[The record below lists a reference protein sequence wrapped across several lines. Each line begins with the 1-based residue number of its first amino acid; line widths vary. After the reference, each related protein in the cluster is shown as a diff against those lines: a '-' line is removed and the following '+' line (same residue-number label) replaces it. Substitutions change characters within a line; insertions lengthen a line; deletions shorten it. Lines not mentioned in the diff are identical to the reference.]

1 MQEPT
6 KLRKRLWTL
15 VYLYALIP
23 LMVLAIAA
31 GVFLPRARV
40 LGSDDD
46 SGMLGLIG
54 MSLAPLVFVLW
65 LVAYL
70 LRMAGIASKERE
82 HALAWESMVSRS
94 KQLQFPGDDR
104 HADFYKEL
112 PGLPFSRWHMS
123 GMASNT
129 VTRQVEVGA
138 SADEVNRT
146 CYRIFEALHALALPG
161 AIFTFANVDG
171 SWNGVMIWPRSQEIQ
186 LWTRF
191 RGRVVGAV
199 MEVSFWSGHMCRF
212 SAWRDQHKKR
222 IRGDDE
228 AMAAIFHGRMW
239 RGFFMCLFT
248 VFFAPLAPLAFLF
261 AAIELRKLLLEECDA
276 RAGETSIWAMIEARR
291 SHMPTNLND
300 GASRELQAVKLEL
313 EAAMKRALLR
323 TSSAG
328 ASSSRDSE
336 GPGSTGRA
344 DGPGSAREGKAGPT
358 LE

>member
-15 VYLYALIP
+15 VYLYGLVP

-31 GVFLPRARV
+31 GVL
-40 LGSDDD
+40 L

-54 MSLAPLVFVLW
+54 MSLAPFVFVLW

-70 LRMAGIASKERE
+70 LRIAGIASKERD
-82 HALAWESMVSRS
+82 HALAWESMASSSR
-94 KQLQFPGDDR
+94 QMRFPGDDQR
-104 HADFYKEL
+104 ADFYKAL
-112 PGLPFSRWHMS
+112 PGLPLSRWHMS
-123 GMASNT
+123 DMASNT
-129 VTRQVEVGA
+129 VTRQVAVGA
-138 SADEVNRT
+138 SADEVNST

-161 AIFTFANVDG
+161 VIFAYATVDG
-171 SWNGVMIWPRSQEIQ
+171 SWNGVMIWARSQEVQ

-199 MEVSFWSGHMCRF
+199 LEVSFWSGHMCRF

-228 AMAAIFHGRMW
+228 TMAAIFHGHVW
-239 RGFFMCLFT
+239 RGFFGCLFT
-248 VFFAPLAPLAFLF
+248 FFFAPLAPFAFLVK
-261 AAIELRKLLLEECDA
+261 AIELRKLLLEECDA

-291 SHMPTNLND
+291 PHMPTNLND
-300 GASRELQAVKLEL
+300 GASRELQAVKLEI
-313 EAAMKRALLR
+313 EAAVKRALLR
-323 TSSAG
+323 TSNSEAG
-328 ASSSRDSE
+328 SSRD
-336 GPGSTGRA
+336 
-344 DGPGSAREGKAGPT
+344 REGLESKEGAHGPSVGREGQTGPT